1 MRVPVKQSF
10 IVLALFVSTELSAA
24 ITVTLV
30 RNLDF
35 GYQILGLT
43 QNVIVAPTD
52 SGAASFNASGLTVGK
67 TTTCSVTTSS
77 ITMSNGG
84 SGTTNQITVNA
95 FKISGCT
102 TPVPSG
108 GQILGIGVGATA
120 AIKSTNLEGTYTGT
134 ATFRIVTN

>member
-1 MRVPVKQSF
+1 M
-10 IVLALFVSTELSAA
+10 VLVLMIFFSVELSAA

-35 GYQILGLT
+35 GYQILGLAKS
-43 QNVIVAPTD
+43 VIVAPTD
-52 SGAASFNASGLTVGK
+52 SGAASFNASGLTVGR
-67 TTTCSVTTSS
+67 TTTCSVTSSS
-77 ITMSNGG
+77 ITLSNGG

-120 AIKSTNLEGTYTGT
+120 VINTNDLAGDYTGT